1 MQKLI
6 PEFEIIPAEGEETC
20 GENRTPREMAE
31 RLSGQKAAEV
41 RDRLYADG
49 TPREDYLVIG
59 ADTVVEMDGRAL
71 GKPADVD
78 AAADMLR
85 RLSGAEHRVYTGVTL
100 LACCG
105 GGRREVSFSEE
116 TRVVFYSMQE
126 SEIADYIRTGEPM
139 DKAGS
144 YGIQGIGG
152 RFVKE
157 ICGSYDNVVGLP
169 TAQLYQKLRALG
181 LWNCI

>member
-6 PEFEIIPAEGEETC
+6 PEFEIVPAEGEETC

-31 RLSGQKAAEV
+31 RLSCQKAAEV

-71 GKPADVD
+71 GKPADAD
-78 AAADMLR
+78 AAADMLL

-116 TRVVFYSMQE
+116 TKVVFYPMQE

-157 ICGSYDNVVGLP
+157 ICGCYDNVVGLP